1 MSLTYVV
8 TDADP
13 VDLSPAQALPPSPTR
28 ETPATPTRPDSARPR
43 LHADPTRGT
52 AVELIGVI
60 EAIAVSDGQFTPV
73 LRSTKYPRSITL
85 RFTEQMREQALD
97 NLCLRVAVGG
107 RLYPSEADGYR
118 LEVHNLRSLRRD
130 DDEGQR

>member
-1 MSLTYVV
+1 MSLTYVR

-13 VDLSPAQALPPSPTR
+13 VDFSPAQALPPP
-28 ETPATPTRPDSARPR
+28 PAPELPESARPR

-52 AVELIGVI
+52 AVELVGVI

-97 NLCLRVAVGG
+97 NLCRRVAVGG

-118 LEVHNLRSLRRD
+118 LEVHSLRSLHRAD
-130 DDEGQR
+130 DAEQR